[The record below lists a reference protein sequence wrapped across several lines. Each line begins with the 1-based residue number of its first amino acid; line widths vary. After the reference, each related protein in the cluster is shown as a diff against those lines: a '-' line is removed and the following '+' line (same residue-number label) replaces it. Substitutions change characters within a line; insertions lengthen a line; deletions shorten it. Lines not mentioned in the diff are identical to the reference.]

1 MSHVQ
6 DITIINYFF
15 SKTLWQKTNIFLD
28 IFLIFIL
35 SLNSKIMGMNMT
47 MDFYGLKMC
56 LCMEC
61 RQMKKLNIL

>member
-15 SKTLWQKTNIFLD
+15 SKNFMTKDQYIFRH
-28 IFLIFIL
+28 IFYIYFVIEFQ
-35 SLNSKIMGMNMT
+35 NRGNEHD

-56 LCMEC
+56 LCM
-61 RQMKKLNIL
+61 